1 MRAPC
6 SRRLLWTFAILACG
20 GGGSAETSGASEGTS
35 EASGTRGTSGG
46 SSTGAPTTG
55 AAGWPGACE
64 EPIEAVPLTRA
75 RLAVDAQGRLRDEH
89 GRDVLLRGVNTG
101 GRSKWAPFVPFPLAP
116 DAELAAAQA
125 AAQDFFARL
134 PAWGVGAVRLPFSW
148 EALEPTPGS
157 YDAGYLDRY
166 EAMIDAAWAQ
176 GIRVIVDFH
185 QDVYASPF
193 CGDGFPLWTLPGD
206 PGPPRRDCPDWGLG
220 YLLDPEVRAAFD
232 RFWAD
237 EGAIQA
243 AFFAMWGAM
252 IERVGDH
259 PGVVALEIL
268 NEPGWG
274 TAPDI
279 GAWKQEVLN
288 PFHAAAVA
296 ALRAAAGDEL
306 LIVFDNPG
314 LDAVGLQKVT
324 HVRPAGA
331 GLVYGPHLYDPG
343 LINSQP
349 ATGMMPEV
357 LIDEYADFAAAEKIG
372 VLVGEFGIGDG
383 AEGGPEWLRRA
394 LDRMDARRVSGTLWE
409 CSQSEELWNEEDL
422 SVLAADGSERATL
435 DTFVRPYL
443 RALAGE
449 ASEFSWDGAEAIARW
464 TGDGGVSEVALPTRR
479 FPDGPED
486 ISLETLSGPAG
497 ACFTLAAGELR
508 VRAPAGAQV
517 ELRVRG

>member
-1 MRAPC
+1 MRTFGPRSLSLC
-6 SRRLLWTFAILACG
+6 SALLACG
-20 GGGSAETSGASEGTS
+20 GGGSPATSSATDETGGTS
-35 EASGTRGTSGG
+35 TSGTSGM

-55 AAGWPGACE
+55 AGSWPGACE
-64 EPIEAVPLTRA
+64 QPIEAVPLTSA
-75 RLAVDAQGRLRDEH
+75 RLKVDAGGRLRDEH

-101 GRSKWAPFVPFPLAP
+101 GRSKWAPFVPFPIAA
-116 DAELAAAQA
+116 DAALPAVQA
-125 AAQDFFARL
+125 AAEAFFARL

-166 EAMIDAAWAQ
+166 EAMIDAAWAR

-206 PGPPRRDCPDWGLG
+206 PGPPRRDCPDWGLK
-220 YLLDPEVRAAFD
+220 YLLDDEVRAAFD

-243 AFFAMWGAM
+243 AFFAMWAAM

-296 ALRAAAGDEL
+296 ELRAAAGDEL

-324 HVRPAGA
+324 HVRPAGE

-383 AEGGPEWLRRA
+383 AEGGPEWLGRA
-394 LDRMDARRVSGTLWE
+394 LDHMDARRVSGTLWE

-464 TGDGGVSEVALPTRR
+464 TGDGGVSEVALPPRR

-497 ACFTLAAGELR
+497 ACFTLAEGELR
-508 VRAPAGAQV
+508 VRVPAGAQV